1 MAMTSWLDLANSIK
15 QNQPTG
21 VMEIAFVTGANRGIG
36 FELAKQLIKNGYFV
50 HATFRNNK
58 GGLESL
64 DQSMIML
71 HRMDVRSDSEVERV
85 FSEISVKID
94 LLVNNAGVY
103 STSQNSIENL
113 SIADVSDMMQVN
125 GIGPLRVTKAAM
137 PNLKLSKSARI
148 VNISTGFSSI
158 SDCSGGYY
166 GYRGS
171 KAALN
176 MFSIATEQ
184 ELSRY
189 GISTMLICPGWVATD
204 MGGFGAPLSPK
215 KSVNGIL
222 ERISELNLSNSGR
235 FVSHD
240 GDNMPW

>member
-1 MAMTSWLDLANSIK
+1 
-15 QNQPTG
+15 
-21 VMEIAFVTGANRGIG
+21 METAFVTGANRGIG
-36 FELAKQLIKNGYFV
+36 FELVKQLIEIGYYV
-50 HATFRNNK
+50 HATFRK
-58 GGLESL
+58 DMGGLESL

-71 HRMDVRSDSEVERV
+71 HRMDVRSDQEVETV
-85 FSEISVKID
+85 FSEISGKID
-94 LLVNNAGVY
+94 LLINNAGVY

-113 SIADVSDMMQVN
+113 SIQEVSDMMQVN

-137 PNLKLSKSARI
+137 PNLRMSKSAKV

-176 MFSIATEQ
+176 MFSVATEP
-184 ELSRY
+184 ELRRY

-204 MGGFGAPLSPK
+204 MGGFGAPLSAK

-222 ERISELNLSNSGR
+222 ERITELNLSNSGR

-240 GDNMPW
+240 GETMPW

>member
-1 MAMTSWLDLANSIK
+1 MIT
-15 QNQPTG
+15 
-21 VMEIAFVTGANRGIG
+21 AFVTGANRGIG
-36 FELAKQLIKNGYFV
+36 FELVKQLIQNGYYV
-50 HATFRNNK
+50 HATFRNDK

-71 HRMDVRSDSEVERV
+71 HRMDVRSDQEVERL
-85 FSEISVKID
+85 FSEISGKID
-94 LLVNNAGVY
+94 LLINNAGVY
-103 STSQNSIENL
+103 SNSQNSIENL
-113 SIADVSDMMQVN
+113 SIQEVSDMMQVN

-137 PNLKLSKSARI
+137 HNLKLSKSAKV
-148 VNISTGFSSI
+148 VNISTGFSSV
-158 SDCSGGYY
+158 SECSGGYY

-176 MFSIATEQ
+176 MFSVATER
-184 ELSRY
+184 ELRRY

-204 MGGFGAPLSPK
+204 MGGIGAPLSPK

-222 ERISELNLSNSGR
+222 DRITELNLSNSGR

-240 GDNMPW
+240 GDIMPW

>member
-1 MAMTSWLDLANSIK
+1 MDT
-15 QNQPTG
+15 
-21 VMEIAFVTGANRGIG
+21 AFVTGANRGIG
-36 FELAKQLIKNGYFV
+36 FELAKQLIQNGYYV
-50 HATFRNNK
+50 HATFRNEK

-71 HRMDVRSDSEVERV
+71 HRMDVRSDPEVERV
-85 FSEISVKID
+85 FSELSGKID
-94 LLVNNAGVY
+94 LLINNAGVY
-103 STSQNSIENL
+103 STTQNSIENL
-113 SIADVSDMMQVN
+113 SIQEVSDMMQVN

-137 PNLKLSKSARI
+137 PNLRMSKSAKV
-148 VNISTGFSSI
+148 VNISTGFSSV

-176 MFSIATEQ
+176 MFSVATER
-184 ELSRY
+184 ELRRY

-204 MGGFGAPLSPK
+204 MGGYGAPLSPK

-222 ERISELNLSNSGR
+222 ERITELSLSNSGR

-240 GDNMPW
+240 GDIMPW

>member
-1 MAMTSWLDLANSIK
+1 M
-15 QNQPTG
+15 
-21 VMEIAFVTGANRGIG
+21 TGANRGIG
-36 FELAKQLIKNGYFV
+36 FELVKQLIEIGYYV
-50 HATFRNNK
+50 HATFRNGK
-58 GGLESL
+58 GALESL
-64 DQSMIML
+64 DQSMIKL

-85 FSEISVKID
+85 FSEISGKID
-94 LLVNNAGVY
+94 LLINNAGVY

-113 SIADVSDMMQVN
+113 SILEVSDMMQVN

-137 PNLKLSKSARI
+137 PNLRMSKSGKV

-176 MFSIATEQ
+176 MFSVATER
-184 ELSRY
+184 ELRIY
-189 GISTMLICPGWVATD
+189 GISTMIICPGWVATD
-204 MGGFGAPLSPK
+204 MGGFGAPLSAK

-222 ERISELNLSNSGR
+222 NRITELNLSNSGM
-235 FVSHD
+235 FISHD
-240 GDNMPW
+240 GDIMPW